1 MQTAGNVDFRVDFP
15 GEKGSK
21 VAYLSSNASFLC
33 TSSSGAR
40 PMCYTGENTKKS
52 SASAQ
57 WNRRLEAGKRPFF
70 VIKSRNFVRW
80 RVVKLLR
87 FWTFL
92 IFSIP
97 KNYAPPSSQNSSVY
111 FFVSFFSKNKQF
123 QYLVFRV
130 ETGRFFSKTNIF
142 CLFFLSRLSRNQ
154 NHLHL
159 F

>member
-1 MQTAGNVDFRVDFP
+1 MCKQPETSIPGSIFR
-15 GEKGSK
+15 GKKGRKWRISRQMRH
-21 VAYLSSNASFLC
+21 FC
-33 TSSSGAR
+33 AR
-40 PMCYTGENTKKS
+40 PAPEPDQCATGENTKKS

-97 KNYAPPSSQNSSVY
+97 KNYAPPSSQRL
-111 FFVSFFSKNKQF
+111 FFSKKRRIPQTPKVKADHTRQRGYFN
-123 QYLVFRV
+123 
-130 ETGRFFSKTNIF
+130 
-142 CLFFLSRLSRNQ
+142 FLEKN
-154 NHLHL
+154 
-159 F
+159 